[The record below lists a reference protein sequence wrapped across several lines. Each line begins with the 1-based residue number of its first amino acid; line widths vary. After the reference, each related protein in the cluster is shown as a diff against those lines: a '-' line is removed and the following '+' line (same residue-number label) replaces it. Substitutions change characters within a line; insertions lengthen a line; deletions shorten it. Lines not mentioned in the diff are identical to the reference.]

1 MKSGTQIK
9 EPLRSYPLCGLN
21 SWKVGGEAD
30 FFCEPKNQEEI
41 FYYLQW
47 AKTKNLPVTFLSGGT
62 NVLIS
67 DQGVEGL
74 VMSLRKLDTC
84 SVQEKD
90 GRLFISALAG
100 VSKAKI
106 MQVFLKH
113 KLAPALFLCGLPG
126 DVGGGVVMN
135 AGVGFSISPP
145 DFHSQNLGE
154 EASPYTTDNSL
165 KVFCSAKAKNHS
177 VMKAKIAINSPRE
190 FKDIVDWVKVIR
202 EDKVVLISGKNL
214 KWKYRFSQGWA
225 PGLIY
230 EVGMSWPIEPFLD
243 LPAWLKEMALRRAR
257 SQPLK
262 FASCGSVFKN
272 PLTGEKSGA
281 LIEQCG
287 LKGYEIG
294 QACISKK
301 HANFILNKGGAKA
314 MDIHLL
320 IQHIQKTVRN
330 TYNIFLEPEVKYM
343 GRWPINNKKPFFMHF

>member
-1 MKSGTQIK
+1 MENDTQIKIKIK
-9 EPLRSYPLCGLN
+9 EPLCSYPLARLN
-21 SWKVGGEAD
+21 SWKVGGNAD
-30 FFCEPKNQEEI
+30 FFCEPESQEEI
-41 FYYLQW
+41 FYYLEW
-47 AKTKNLPVTFLSGGT
+47 AKNKSLPVTFLSGGT

-74 VMSLRKLDTC
+74 VMSLRKLKTC
-84 SVQEKD
+84 SVQKRD

-100 VSKAKI
+100 VSKAEI
-106 MQVFLKH
+106 MQIFLKY

-135 AGVGFSISPP
+135 AGVGVGIFAEIV
-145 DFHSQNLGE
+145 
-154 EASPYTTDNSL
+154 DN
-165 KVFCSAKAKNHS
+165 F
-177 VMKAKIAINSPRE
+177 PRE

-202 EDKVVLISGKNL
+202 EGKVVSISSKDL

-230 EVGMSWPIEPFLD
+230 EVGMSWPIEPLLD
-243 LPAWLKEMALRRAR
+243 LPARLKKTALRRTQ

-281 LIEQCG
+281 LIEQCE

-294 QACISKK
+294 QACVSKK

-314 MDIHLL
+314 MDIHIL
-320 IQHIQKTVRN
+320 IQHIQKTVQDK
-330 TYNIFLEPEVKYM
+330 YDIFLELEVKYM
-343 GRWPINNKKPFFMHF
+343 GRWLVS